1 MIDLKTKRKIRVLEK
16 RVYVSTA
23 APTTGHWNVG
33 DRCFNSEPSTG
44 EAVSWVC
51 TVAGY
56 PGTWASEGKL
66 NASNKIYY
74 FS

>member
-1 MIDLKTKRKIRVLEK
+1 MRLKDRRRLRVVEN
-16 RVYVSTA
+16 RVYMATA

-33 DRCFNSEPSTG
+33 DRCFNSEPAAG
-44 EAVSWVC
+44 EPVSWVC

-56 PGTWASEGKL
+56 PGTWVSEGDH
-66 NASNKIYY
+66 NPSNLIYY